1 MLRDWDDFVTFYRFP
16 REHRPHLRPTN
27 PLESVFAGVRLRS
40 DATRRMRSGETTL
53 YLVFKLIKRLG
64 QRWRCLN
71 GGATL
76 MRLVLD
82 GDRFVDGVRQLPAA
96 PPAA

>member
-1 MLRDWDDFVTFYRFP
+1 M
-16 REHRPHLRPTN
+16 
-27 PLESVFAGVRLRS
+27 RLRTE
-40 DATRRMRSGETTL
+40 ATKGMRSRETTL
-53 YLVFKLIKRLG
+53 YLVFKLIERLG

-82 GDRFVDGVRQLPAA
+82 GDRFVDDVRQLPAA
-96 PPAA
+96 AAAA